1 LAREQA
7 RVFGA
12 QPVIMLD
19 VHDVKIH
26 GPLPAESDARSSVA
40 QRRRVLAQRL
50 LAELVDDSAS
60 VPGHDLVSAVSLAL
74 PAAQVPG
81 VGRALLEVAE
91 VARRSS
97 AAVLVAAGAGSTAAR
112 VHADGYSVVFRFT
125 PQVGPVL
132 VLLDE
137 LPDYAV
143 RVDLDPDP
151 DVRNRVQ
158 VAVFG
163 VLTGAGRVAA

>member
-1 LAREQA
+1 
-7 RVFGA
+7 
-12 QPVIMLD
+12 
-19 VHDVKIH
+19 
-26 GPLPAESDARSSVA
+26 
-40 QRRRVLAQRL
+40 VLAQRL
-50 LAELVDDSAS
+50 LADLVGDSAS
-60 VPGHDLVSAVSLAL
+60 VPGHDLASAVSLAL
-74 PAAQVPG
+74 PVAQVPG
-81 VGRALLEVAE
+81 VERALVEVAG
-91 VARRSS
+91 VAQRSS
-97 AAVLVAAGAGSTAAR
+97 AAVLVAAGAGGTAAR
-112 VHADGYSVVFRFT
+112 VHGDGYSVVFRFI

-143 RVDLDPDP
+143 RVDVDPDP